1 MGLLSWLRKNPHHI
15 GLALSGGALH
25 GAAHIGVLK
34 ILERE
39 GIYPSI
45 VAGTSVGAIIGAAYA
60 AGVSAEDM
68 SLMFR
73 KASWPDLVK
82 LSFHKSLSLFN
93 TQPLEEFIKTKIG
106 NFTFETLP
114 RKFAVITCDLMT
126 GERIVLDKGPVSQA
140 VRASAAFP
148 MILSPVD
155 KDKHLFV
162 DGGVV
167 DNLPAGQVKAMGAD
181 YIIGVDLST
190 STQLKTRPV
199 NVMEI
204 AVSVM
209 NLMQSRAALQ
219 DIPLIDCYI
228 NPKVNDLSMWSFSD
242 SEELEKRGQEAA
254 ELVVARLRRDLG
266 LEKSKKQIN
275 MN

>member
-1 MGLLSWLRKNPHHI
+1 MGLLNWLRKKPNHV

-34 ILERE
+34 VLERE
-39 GIYPSI
+39 GICPSI

-73 KASWPDLVK
+73 KASWPDLVR
-82 LSFHKSLSLFN
+82 LSFHNSLSFFN
-93 TQPLEEFIKTKIG
+93 TQPLEEFIKSKIG

-126 GERIVLDKGPVSQA
+126 GKRIVLEKGPVGQA

-148 MILSPVD
+148 MLLSPID
-155 KDKHLFV
+155 KDEQLFV
-162 DGGVV
+162 DGGIV
-167 DNLPAGQVKAMGAD
+167 DNLPAGQVKEMGAD
-181 YIIGVDLST
+181 YVIGVDLST
-190 STQLKTRPV
+190 STQLQVKPT

-204 AVSVM
+204 AISVM
-209 NLMQSRAALQ
+209 NLMQARAALR
-219 DIPLIDCYI
+219 DIPMIDCYI
-228 NPKVNDLSMWSFSD
+228 NPKVNDLSMWSFGD
-242 SEELEKRGQEAA
+242 SEELEKRGQAAA
-254 ELVVARLRRDLG
+254 ELVIDQLIKDLG
-266 LEKSKKQIN
+266 RVH
-275 MN
+275 

>member
-1 MGLLSWLRKNPHHI
+1 MGLFSWLRKRPNHI

-34 ILERE
+34 VLEKE

-68 SLMFR
+68 SDMFR
-73 KASWPDLVK
+73 KASWPNLVK
-82 LSFHKSLSLFN
+82 FSFRNSLSFFN
-93 TQPLEEFIKTKIG
+93 TQPLEEFIKAKIG

-126 GERIVLDKGPVSQA
+126 GERIVLDKGPVGPA

-155 KDKHLFV
+155 KDEHLFI
-162 DGGVV
+162 DGCVV
-167 DNLPAGQVKAMGAD
+167 DNLPAGQVKEMGAD

-190 STQLKTRPV
+190 STQLKDKPN

-204 AVSVM
+204 AISVM
-209 NLMQSRAALQ
+209 NLMQARAALQ
-219 DIPLIDCYI
+219 DIPLIDCHI
-228 NPKVNDLSMWSFSD
+228 NPKVNDLSAWSFGDSD
-242 SEELEKRGQEAA
+242 ELEKRGQAAA
-254 ELVVARLRRDLG
+254 ELVIDQLHKDLG
-266 LEKSKKQIN
+266 RAT
-275 MN
+275 

>member
-1 MGLLSWLRKNPHHI
+1 MGFLSWLQKKPNHI

-34 ILERE
+34 VLERE
-39 GIYPSI
+39 GICPSI

-68 SLMFR
+68 SIMFR

-82 LSFHKSLSLFN
+82 ISFHNSLSFFN
-93 TQPLEEFIKTKIG
+93 TQPLEEFIKSKIG

-114 RKFAVITCDLMT
+114 RKFAVVTCDLMT
-126 GERIVLDKGPVSQA
+126 GERIVLDKGPVGPA

-148 MILSPVD
+148 MLLSPIVKED
-155 KDKHLFV
+155 CLFV

-167 DNLPAGQVKAMGAD
+167 DNLPAGQVKDMGAD

-190 STQLKTRPV
+190 STQLTDKPS
-199 NVMEI
+199 NIMEI
-204 AVSVM
+204 ALSVM
-209 NLMQSRAALQ
+209 NLMQIRAAFQ
-219 DIPLIDCYI
+219 DVALIDCHI
-228 NPKVNDLSMWSFSD
+228 RPKVSDLSMWSFGDSD
-242 SEELEKRGQEAA
+242 ELENRGQAAA
-254 ELVVARLRRDLG
+254 ELVIDQLRKDLG
-266 LEKSKKQIN
+266 RQK
-275 MN
+275 

>member
-1 MGLLSWLRKNPHHI
+1 MGILEWLRKKPTHI

-34 ILERE
+34 VLESE
-39 GIYPSI
+39 GIFPTI

-68 SLMFR
+68 SVMFR

-82 LSFHKSLSLFN
+82 LSFRNSLSFLN
-93 TQPLEEFIKTKIG
+93 TQPLEEFIKSKIG

-114 RKFAVITCDLMT
+114 RKFAVITCDLIT
-126 GERIVLDKGPVSQA
+126 GERIVLDTGPVGQA

-148 MILSPVD
+148 MLFSPID
-155 KDKHLFV
+155 KDGHFFV

-167 DNLPAGQVKAMGAD
+167 DNLPAGQVKEMGAD

-190 STQLKTRPV
+190 STTLKVKPG
-199 NVMEI
+199 NLLEI
-204 AVSVM
+204 AISVM
-209 NLMQSRAALQ
+209 NLMQARAALQ

-228 NPKVNDLSMWSFSD
+228 HPKVNDLSMWSFGD
-242 SEELEKRGQEAA
+242 SEELEKRGQAAA
-254 ELVVARLRRDLG
+254 ESVIAQLKKDLG
-266 LEKSKKQIN
+266 RSK
-275 MN
+275 